1 MYAPGVDYAALL
13 HRALRAMV
21 KDLLARVAREGLPGE
36 HHFYLTFRTG
46 APGVVVPEPLRRQH
60 PEEMTIVLQHQFS
73 GLEAGE
79 ESFSVTL
86 RFGGVPARLTV
97 PFEALTAFV
106 DPSVE
111 FGVRLAAA
119 ERPIDAKDETP
130 PAPTTR
136 KSGTKVVAFK
146 RRSGGNI
153 GIRRRRP

>member
-1 MYAPGVDYAALL
+1 
-13 HRALRAMV
+13 MV
-21 KDLLARVAREGLPGE
+21 KDLLARVAREGLPGD

-46 APGVVVPEPLRRQH
+46 APGVVLPDLLRRQH

-73 GLEAGE
+73 ELQIAA

-106 DPSVE
+106 DPSVN

-119 ERPIDAKDETP
+119 ERAIDAKDETP
-130 PAPTTR
+130 AAPKPR
-136 KSGTKVVAFK
+136 KSGSKVVAFK
-146 RRSGGNI
+146 RRSRSNI
-153 GIRRRRP
+153 GNRRRRP